1 MPAKERPCLEH
12 MQQLDRRVGQPL
24 AHVLS
29 LDFYWWQFNL
39 EESVHPRNGNHAYL
53 ICCPKVPY
61 AAYMLSMVFESCR
74 PKSPGADMPSGWKPC
89 LEHMQRCPGLL
100 VAFSLS
106 LVSFKRVNFQGTWR
120 GFCSLEVVLPGGMNM
135 ASCLIS
141 MVFEGCWPE
150 SPGVNVLARERP
162 CLEHVLWV
170 GHRHT

>member
-1 MPAKERPCLEH
+1 
-12 MQQLDRRVGQPL
+12 
-24 AHVLS
+24 
-29 LDFYWWQFNL
+29 
-39 EESVHPRNGNHAYL
+39 
-53 ICCPKVPY
+53 
-61 AAYMLSMVFESCR
+61 MVFESCR
-74 PKSPGADMPSGWKPC
+74 PKSPGTDMPPERKPC

-150 SPGVNVLARERP
+150 SPGANVLARERP
-162 CLEHVLWV
+162 CLEHVQQSGMRV
-170 GHRHT
+170 GQPLAYVLSLIFHWRQFKLSGVSTPPERKPCLSNLLPLRRLVQHTC